1 MRWIIAKKYAGAK
14 LVLRWQV
21 RVCVCRFPFEP
32 FQLISRIRSRPGSS
46 LYSEHPLS
54 TLQFFS
60 KMSNCSRNVATCSH
74 SDSKRATALFRSRL
88 LLWSAILTIDSAQL
102 PTKLSKCRTQA
113 SPSCSSCLQPAC
125 RVSEISSRL
134 FVMPTRTSNILSY
147 PRRSALAALA
157 RADHGVWLR
166 YFTVG
171 VSSDWD
177 KIIQRCVESLKNA
190 SSLCYEED
198 RKNVVASGNNHSMEW
213 SVPQNNHARTMP
225 EHPHIIFL
233 PYCWRRRVSVH
244 SISW

>member
-1 MRWIIAKKYAGAK
+1 
-14 LVLRWQV
+14 
-21 RVCVCRFPFEP
+21 
-32 FQLISRIRSRPGSS
+32 
-46 LYSEHPLS
+46 
-54 TLQFFS
+54 
-60 KMSNCSRNVATCSH
+60 MSNCSRNVATCSFTQWFQESNCIFQIQAAALKCHTDDRFSRAAHKTVKMSH
-74 SDSKRATALFRSRL
+74 SS
-88 LLWSAILTIDSAQL
+88 LTILFIVPSACM
-102 PTKLSKCRTQA
+102 P
-113 SPSCSSCLQPAC
+113 

-134 FVMPTRTSNILSY
+134 FVMPTRKSNILSY
-147 PRRSALAALA
+147 FRRSASAALA